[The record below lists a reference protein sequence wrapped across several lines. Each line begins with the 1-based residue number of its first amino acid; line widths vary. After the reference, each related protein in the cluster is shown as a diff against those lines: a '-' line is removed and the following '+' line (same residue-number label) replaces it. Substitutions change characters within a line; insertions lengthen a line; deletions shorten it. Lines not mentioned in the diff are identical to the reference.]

1 MAMYIFLHK
10 CSMDFFRAESIS
22 QAIDFLRQIY
32 NLNMMPILSE
42 ITNAFVLPEFK
53 WVLEILEKSEYSY
66 LLWVLFVLFGLFA
79 SLQMKNTNERLDP
92 FHETTVSAVISG
104 LLAVWAILSLS
115 GVSVFLY
122 WNF

>member
-1 MAMYIFLHK
+1 
-10 CSMDFFRAESIS
+10 
-22 QAIDFLRQIY
+22 
-32 NLNMMPILSE
+32 MMPILSE